1 MAMVE
6 AEGRST
12 PFRPSPAVASGE
24 KLCEFVL
31 ATDDPYL
38 IQTVDN
44 AILRTII
51 IAENRPCGDNNW
63 VPKLMHFRLTN
74 G

>member
-6 AEGRST
+6 AEGSST

-44 AILRTII
+44 AILRTK
-51 IAENRPCGDNNW
+51 NTLCGDLFW
-63 VPKLMHFRLTN
+63 VHKLMHFRLTH

>member
-1 MAMVE
+1 MTIDE
-6 AEGRST
+6 AEGRSA

-24 KLCEFVL
+24 KLCELVL

-51 IAENRPCGDNNW
+51 AP
-63 VPKLMHFRLTN
+63 
-74 G
+74 

>member
-1 MAMVE
+1 MTMVE

-51 IAENRPCGDNNW
+51 SA
-63 VPKLMHFRLTN
+63 
-74 G
+74 